1 MGVESFRLAVSTPT
15 LLALLLACSTSATA
29 FNLDDLRTKL
39 NELKQPATN
48 APASQSTGLAQFT
61 AQEQIDS
68 LKQALTQGAETA
80 VSELAKKNGYLG
92 NPKVKIPLPEN
103 LQKADR
109 TLRKFGLGKYSDELI
124 TSMNRAA
131 ETAVPEAK
139 TLLVNAVK
147 AMTVTDAKDILLGN
161 DDAAT
166 QYFRRNTETPL
177 GEKFKP
183 IVSKSMQKVRLAQT
197 YDRFA
202 GKGVKLGLVDKED
215 ANLENYIT
223 RKALDGLFLMMAE
236 QEKEIRAHPMQAVG
250 DLAKKV
256 FSALLGK

>member
-1 MGVESFRLAVSTPT
+1 MMRST
-15 LLALLLACSTSATA
+15 LLLGMLAISMSASALD
-29 FNLDDLRTKL
+29 LDKL
-39 NELKQPATN
+39 KARLDELKQPAANSNT
-48 APASQSTGLAQFT
+48 PASNSTGLAQFS
-61 AQEQIDS
+61 AQEQTDS

-80 VSELAKKNGYLG
+80 VRNLAKENGFLG
-92 NPKVKIPLPEN
+92 NDKVRIPLPEN

-109 TLRKFGLGKYSDELI
+109 TLRRFGMGKYSDELI

-131 ETAVPEAK
+131 EAAVPEAK
-139 TLLVNAVK
+139 TLLVGAVK
-147 AMTVTDAKDILLGN
+147 NLTVTDAKDILLGN

-183 IVSKSMQKVRLAQT
+183 IVNKSMQKVRLAQT

-202 GKGVKLGLVDKED
+202 GKGVKLGLVKQQD
-215 ANLENYIT
+215 ANLDDYIT

-236 QEKEIRAHPMQAVG
+236 QEKEIRAHPLQAVG
-250 DLAKKV
+250 DLAKRV
-256 FSALLGK
+256 FSALRGQ

>member
-1 MGVESFRLAVSTPT
+1 MMRST
-15 LLALLLACSTSATA
+15 LLLGMLAISMSASALD
-29 FNLDDLRTKL
+29 LDKL
-39 NELKQPATN
+39 KARLDELKQPAANSNT
-48 APASQSTGLAQFT
+48 PASNSTGLAQFS
-61 AQEQIDS
+61 AQEQTDS

-80 VSELAKKNGYLG
+80 VRNLAKENGFLG
-92 NPKVKIPLPEN
+92 NDKVRIPLPEN

-109 TLRKFGLGKYSDELI
+109 TLRRFGMGKYSDELI

-131 ETAVPEAK
+131 EAAVPEAK
-139 TLLVNAVK
+139 TLLVGAVK
-147 AMTVTDAKDILLGN
+147 NLTVTDAKDILLGN

-183 IVSKSMQKVRLAQT
+183 IVNKSMQKVRLAQT

-202 GKGVKLGLVDKED
+202 DKGVKLGLVKQQD
-215 ANLENYIT
+215 ANLDDYIT

-236 QEKEIRAHPMQAVG
+236 QEKEIRAHPLQAVG
-250 DLAKKV
+250 DLAKRV
-256 FSALLGK
+256 FSALRGQ

>member
-1 MGVESFRLAVSTPT
+1 MLAFSMSAS
-15 LLALLLACSTSATA
+15 ALD
-29 FNLDDLRTKL
+29 LDKLKARL
-39 NELKQPATN
+39 NELEQPAATSS
-48 APASQSTGLAQFT
+48 APTSTGLGQFT
-61 AQEQIDS
+61 AQEQTDS

-80 VSELAKKNGYLG
+80 VRNLAKENGYLG
-92 NPKVKIPLPEN
+92 NDKVRIPLPEN

-109 TLRKFGLGKYSDELI
+109 TMRRFGLGKYSDELI

-131 ETAVPEAK
+131 EAAVPEAK
-139 TLLVNAVK
+139 TLLIGAVK
-147 AMTVTDAKDILLGN
+147 NMTVTDAKDILLGN

-183 IVSKSMQKVRLAQT
+183 IVNQSMQKVRLAQT

-202 GKGVKLGLVDKED
+202 GKGVKLGLVKQQD
-215 ANLENYIT
+215 ANLDDYIT
-223 RKALDGLFLMMAE
+223 RKAMDGLFLMMAE
-236 QEKEIRAHPMQAVG
+236 QEKEIRAHPLQAVG

-256 FSALLGK
+256 FSALRGQ

>member
-1 MGVESFRLAVSTPT
+1 MLAFSMSAS
-15 LLALLLACSTSATA
+15 ALD
-29 FNLDDLRTKL
+29 LDKLKARL
-39 NELKQPATN
+39 NELEQPAATSS
-48 APASQSTGLAQFT
+48 APTSTGLGQFT
-61 AQEQIDS
+61 AQEQTDS

-80 VSELAKKNGYLG
+80 VRNLAKENGYLG
-92 NPKVKIPLPEN
+92 NDKVRIPLPEN

-109 TLRKFGLGKYSDELI
+109 TMRRFGLGKYSDELI

-131 ETAVPEAK
+131 EAAVPEAK
-139 TLLVNAVK
+139 TLLIGAVK
-147 AMTVTDAKDILLGN
+147 NMTVTDAKDILLGN

-166 QYFRRNTETPL
+166 QYFRRNTETAL

-183 IVSKSMQKVRLAQT
+183 IVNKSMQKVSLAQT

-202 GKGVKLGLVDKED
+202 GKGVKLGLVKQQD
-215 ANLENYIT
+215 ANLDDYIT

-236 QEKEIRAHPMQAVG
+236 QEKEIRAHPLQAVG

-256 FSALLGK
+256 FSVLRGQ

>member
-1 MGVESFRLAVSTPT
+1 MLAFSMSAS
-15 LLALLLACSTSATA
+15 ALD
-29 FNLDDLRTKL
+29 LDKLKARL
-39 NELKQPATN
+39 NELEQPAATSS
-48 APASQSTGLAQFT
+48 APTSTGLGQFT
-61 AQEQIDS
+61 AQEQTDS

-80 VSELAKKNGYLG
+80 VRNLAKENGYLG
-92 NPKVKIPLPEN
+92 NDKVRIPLPEN

-109 TLRKFGLGKYSDELI
+109 TMRRFGLGKYSDELI

-131 ETAVPEAK
+131 EAAVPEAK
-139 TLLVNAVK
+139 TLLIGAVK
-147 AMTVTDAKDILLGN
+147 NMTVTDAKDILLGN

-183 IVSKSMQKVRLAQT
+183 IVNKSMQKVSLAQT

-202 GKGVKLGLVDKED
+202 GKGVKLWLVKQQD
-215 ANLENYIT
+215 ANLDDYIT

-236 QEKEIRAHPMQAVG
+236 QEKEIRAHPLQAVG

-256 FSALLGK
+256 FSVLRGQ